1 MYWLD
6 WSNGTYFQVDI
17 QSGTILKQTK
27 INLDH
32 VTDLITFDKLSQTG
46 TNPCAI
52 NNGGCQQLCLVKG
65 STKDHEPLPYH
76 CSCETHFT
84 LFKNNTCSG
93 KYNFFN
99 KYQPIIFYLCIYV
112 FLYKSVLIYKSTK

>member
-1 MYWLD
+1 MI
-6 WSNGTYFQVDI
+6 TY
-17 QSGTILKQTK
+17 
-27 INLDH
+27 
-32 VTDLITFDKLSQTG
+32 DKLSQTG

-65 STKDHEPLPYH
+65 SNKENEPLPYH

-93 KYNFFN
+93 KYKNFEKN
-99 KYQPIIFYLCIYV
+99 IQIIKFFLAIYIYLLNV
-112 FLYKSVLIYKSTK
+112 KVS

>member
-1 MYWLD
+1 MI
-6 WSNGTYFQVDI
+6 TY
-17 QSGTILKQTK
+17 
-27 INLDH
+27 
-32 VTDLITFDKLSQTG
+32 DKLSQTG

-65 STKDHEPLPYH
+65 SNKENEPLPYH

-93 KYNFFN
+93 KYKNFEKYSNN
-99 KYQPIIFYLCIYV
+99 KMLFTYNIY
-112 FLYKSVLIYKSTK
+112 FLNLKVS